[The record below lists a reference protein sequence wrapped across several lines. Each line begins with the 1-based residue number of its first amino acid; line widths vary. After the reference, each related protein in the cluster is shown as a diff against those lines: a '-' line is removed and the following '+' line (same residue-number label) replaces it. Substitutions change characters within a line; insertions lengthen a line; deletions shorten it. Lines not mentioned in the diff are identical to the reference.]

1 MRVCC
6 YFNIHKIVHCLCCL
20 TVILFVQCF
29 NFTYELLR
37 SHSGWLRRDLLGL
50 NARLL
55 LVRVVNWL
63 LIWIVYH
70 LLWLVSRSAIL
81 LLLVWLLRIVAKLL
95 LILHSWLLILR
106 LDLAIVNLLSSPGL
120 LLRFRHLRLN
130 LINWYRRIVIN
141 QLL

>member
-1 MRVCC
+1 MRVNCNF
-6 YFNIHKIVHCLCCL
+6 YIHKIAHSFCCL
-20 TVILFVQCF
+20 LVILFVKCF
-29 NFTYELLR
+29 KTKHQLIR
-37 SHSGWLRRDLLGL
+37 SHRGRLRGNLLGL
-50 NARLL
+50 HTWLL
-55 LVRVVNWL
+55 LV
-63 LIWIVYH
+63 WIH
-70 LLWLVSRSAIL
+70 LLWLISTIL